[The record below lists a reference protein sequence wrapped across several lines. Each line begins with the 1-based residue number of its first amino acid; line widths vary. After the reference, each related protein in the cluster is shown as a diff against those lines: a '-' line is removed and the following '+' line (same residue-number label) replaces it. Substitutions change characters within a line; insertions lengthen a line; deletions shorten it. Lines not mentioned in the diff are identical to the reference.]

1 MRNLISL
8 STFVL
13 AAAAASMLAP
23 ERAAAQSDRG
33 TGFFIGAGVGAS
45 RVGEGETDVSAVGA
59 LLHLRAGYAIR
70 PTAAVLLEMTQ
81 TGIGSSP
88 PRDSIAIEGS
98 VLRGDHQLSTTVLL
112 LSAQLGAP
120 GKVYVR
126 PGLGVA
132 RHAFTF
138 FAPTGDGGYVPGTSH
153 EVGPAAGIAVG
164 HELPLSGFP
173 LAVEATALWSKG
185 EDSSSPRVS
194 LGLQFVH
201 DFRF

>member
-1 MRNLISL
+1 MRNAI
-8 STFVL
+8 TRNAFVL
-13 AAAAASMLAP
+13 AAAAASMLAAG
-23 ERAAAQSDRG
+23 RAAAQSDAG
-33 TGFFIGAGVGAS
+33 TGFYIGAGAGAS
-45 RVGEGETDVSAVGA
+45 RVGEGETNTSAVGA

-70 PTAAVLLEMTQ
+70 PTLAVLLEMTQ

-88 PRDSIAIEGS
+88 RDSIVIETG
-98 VLRGDHQLSTTVLL
+98 VLRGDHQLSATVLL
-112 LSAQLGAP
+112 LSAQIGAP

-138 FAPTGDGGYVPGTSH
+138 YAPTAGGGYVPGTSH

-194 LGLQFVH
+194 LGLQLVH